1 MRGGGSLQT
10 RMVTRP
16 EIARHVLHLP
26 DVTLCCVDAKNHAMA
41 LRALDRS
48 QREIRFARTLLFTDA
63 IPADVHLPDGIDL
76 IATGPIRSHEEYS
89 RIVLKELYPHIATSH
104 VLLVQWDGYVAH
116 PELWMDQFLDCD
128 YLGAPWPDGRGGHT
142 VGNGGFSLRSQKLL
156 EALQDDRFP
165 LVTNTED
172 VTICGHHRSR
182 LESDFGIRFASPE
195 LAKWFSFEMD
205 AGDVIA
211 GAKTFGF
218 HGVFNLFLV
227 ESEQEIVAMAPLLS
241 GSIARSEMTGLLL
254 KNLMKFRQFAGAL
267 ALGRRMLE
275 IDPDNTDVADA
286 VLQAQCELDVR
297 HATTMTENRPGV
309 AARILQ
315 KIRLR

>member
-1 MRGGGSLQT
+1 LLQ
-10 RMVTRP
+10 
-16 EIARHVLHLP
+16 LP
-26 DVTLCCVDAKNHAMA
+26 QVTLCCVDAKNHAMA
-41 LRALDRS
+41 LRALARS
-48 QREIRFARTLLFTDA
+48 RQEIQFARTLFLTEG
-63 IPADVHLPDGIDL
+63 IPFGIEVAQG
-76 IATGPIRSHEEYS
+76 IEVIPSGPIRSHEDYS
-89 RIVLKELYPHIATSH
+89 RIVLKDLYPHIATSH

-116 PELWMDQFLDCD
+116 PEMWMDEFLGSD
-128 YLGAPWPDGRGGHT
+128 YLGAPWPDGKGGYS
-142 VGNGGFSLRSQKLL
+142 VGNGGFSLRSRRLL
-156 EALQDDRFP
+156 EALQDDRFL

-172 VTICGHHRSR
+172 VTICGHHRAR
-182 LESDFGIRFASPE
+182 LESEFGIRFGSSE

-205 AGDVIA
+205 ARDVIA

-241 GSIARSEMTGLLL
+241 GAIAGSEMAELLL
-254 KNLMKFRQFAGAL
+254 KNLLQFRQFAGAL

-275 IDPDNTDVADA
+275 IDPENTLAA
-286 VLQAQCELDVR
+286 ETVLRSRYELDVR
-297 HATTMTENRPGV
+297 DATTITENRPGV